1 MATELVLELPND
13 PRQIERAVDSVME
26 CCTAC
31 QGHGRKIRLN
41 LRVSLTEALSN
52 AMLYGNGPDPEKRVR
67 IAVVVRE
74 WEIEARITDQ
84 GVGFNPRRIPDP
96 TAPDNLE
103 KSRGRGLFLMRELM
117 DEVYFNEQGNE
128 VTLILRLEPDG
139 KAHGGGGVRV

>member
-1 MATELVLELPND
+1 METELVLELPND
-13 PRQIERAVDSVME
+13 PRQIEHAVDSVME

-31 QGHGRKIRLN
+31 QGHGRKIQLN

-52 AMLYGNGPDPEKRVR
+52 AMLYGNGRDPEKRVR
-67 IAVVVRE
+67 VEVVVRE

-96 TAPDNLE
+96 TAPDNLA

-117 DEVYFNEQGNE
+117 DEVYFNEQGNK
-128 VTLILRLEPDG
+128 VTLILRLEP
-139 KAHGGGGVRV
+139 GGEARGTGDVSV